1 MSEEEEGEPL
11 DVRRVLSI
19 LIVLLLLAAAFM
31 FVLGEL
37 LVAGVM
43 MLSLTFA
50 IYLRET
56 W

>member
-1 MSEEEEGEPL
+1 MSEEAEEPL

-19 LIVLLLLAAAFM
+19 LIVLLLLAAVFM
-31 FVLGEL
+31 FVIGEL

>member
-1 MSEEEEGEPL
+1 MSETEEPL
-11 DVRRVLSI
+11 NVERVLTI
-19 LIVLLLLAAAFM
+19 LIVLLFIFATAM

-37 LVAGVM
+37 LVAGVTF
-43 MLSLTFA
+43 LSLTFA

>member
-1 MSEEEEGEPL
+1 MTDEDEAL
-11 DVRRVLSI
+11 DIERVLSI
-19 LIVLLLLAAAFM
+19 LIVLLLVAAAFM
-31 FVLGEL
+31 VIIGEL

-43 MLSLTFA
+43 FLSLTFA

>member
-1 MSEEEEGEPL
+1 MSEDGDEPL

-19 LIVLLLLAAAFM
+19 LI
-31 FVLGEL
+31 GEL
-37 LVAGVM
+37 LIAGVM
-43 MLSLTFA
+43 FLSLTFA